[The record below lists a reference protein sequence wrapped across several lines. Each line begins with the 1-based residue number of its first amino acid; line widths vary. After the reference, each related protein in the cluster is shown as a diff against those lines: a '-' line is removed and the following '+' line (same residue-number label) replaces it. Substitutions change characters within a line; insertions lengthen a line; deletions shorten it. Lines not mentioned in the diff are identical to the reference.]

1 MYHSNKI
8 GKWWSEEFWFPIYNE
23 NTTLDGALIRELYTV
38 IYDKEGDMSGY
49 KVNSYIGS
57 RLAKDV
63 LQKKFAH
70 ISGYNEFY
78 LSEKDRLDTGKD
90 SLRWKYPPII
100 FYVRI

>member
-1 MYHSNKI
+1 M
-8 GKWWSEEFWFPIYNE
+8 
-23 NTTLDGALIRELYTV
+23 IRELYTV

-78 LSEKDRLDTGKD
+78 LSEKDRLDTEKD
-90 SLRWKYPPII
+90 SLRWQYPPNY
-100 FYVRI
+100 FSCQNRKK

>member
-1 MYHSNKI
+1 M
-8 GKWWSEEFWFPIYNE
+8 
-23 NTTLDGALIRELYTV
+23 IRELYTV

-70 ISGYNEFY
+70 ISGYNE
-78 LSEKDRLDTGKD
+78 LIKKGICQDIK
-90 SLRWKYPPII
+90 
-100 FYVRI
+100 

>member
-1 MYHSNKI
+1 M
-8 GKWWSEEFWFPIYNE
+8 
-23 NTTLDGALIRELYTV
+23 IRELYTV

-70 ISGYNEFY
+70 IYGYNEFY
-78 LSEKDRLDTGKD
+78 LSEKDRLDRKGFLKMEI
-90 SLRWKYPPII
+90 SPQLFFMSGYKKVMFKKVHRLCH
-100 FYVRI
+100 